1 MCAFILFIYM
11 NFAID
16 CSILGCLFLFGL
28 ATPKA
33 GEIEWL
39 YAWIA
44 TYYIFVLDLHMFI
57 YLNGID
63 ASNHWCKYW
72 VSTCLKASK
81 RTMCHTLISFG
92 DLCLMTCNFCLV
104 LVRCLAPIIRQFVK
118 FRDMPE
124 NKRKYWCT
132 IRKVPWHTE
141 NQMEA
146 SLHN

>member
-44 TYYIFVLDLHMFI
+44 TYYIFVLDLHMVI

-63 ASNHWCKYW
+63 ASNHCCKYW

-81 RTMCHTLISFG
+81 RTMLTIEDSSLVWHDKKMGRLLKIEVSISFYFSF
-92 DLCLMTCNFCLV
+92 DYDDFACQNTFNRCNIV
-104 LVRCLAPIIRQFVK
+104 LIV
-118 FRDMPE
+118 
-124 NKRKYWCT
+124 
-132 IRKVPWHTE
+132 
-141 NQMEA
+141 
-146 SLHN
+146 